1 MATTTKTLKLT
12 FLNGEKK
19 KNSIT
24 LGMQQITLLKNKF
37 VKR

>member
-1 MATTTKTLKLT
+1 MATTTKTLKLP

-24 LGMQQITLLKNKF
+24 LGMQ
-37 VKR
+37 